1 MVKTHLNAES
11 VEAPVKK
18 GEVMGTAEVIYAE
31 QVIGKVNLVAGDNVK
46 ASRLLIGLK
55 YVKSFFGSVYMKIVY
70 ALIALA
76 ILIFILMVIRLNLAR
91 IKKRRVKYIPYGKR
105 KGDRNEH

>member
-1 MVKTHLNAES
+1 
-11 VEAPVKK
+11 
-18 GEVMGTAEVIYAE
+18 
-31 QVIGKVNLVAGDNVK
+31 
-46 ASRLLIGLK
+46 
-55 YVKSFFGSVYMKIVY
+55 MKIVY